1 MPLNPLVY
9 VCVMSNFNLPEWE
22 ACLARRPSDVVLLV
36 SDDFEAAQKGAKHM
50 QTLLY
55 EQLPGVRV
63 YRPESK
69 APALPLQGDDALAAQ
84 TWLQQVLMP
93 CLDHPELAGKPR
105 VLNMTGGTK
114 SMQLALLTTIRWD
127 QLDYTPYRS
136 GKVRAI
142 GLAAPPLGALSD
154 LGSDALQPAS
164 AEEVARL
171 YNDSVTFDPP
181 NLLWQRP
188 SSLELAGCIYQGLAD
203 EDAALAEM
211 FAALSRLWVEGS
223 AEKAWQQPALS
234 LGWEEFLG
242 SGVSKPDSELLAWLA
257 AVARLA
263 PECWS
268 ISEAGIRLPGSLP
281 DSKMKKHSIQYALKR
296 WLQSDWWEGLA
307 HAWLLEAGV
316 PERAVACNVRAGEE
330 ARKSSTQR
338 EADLL
343 VHHRGRTTVVEVKV
357 LQAPGQAPREMENQ
371 VSALAERFGRTDK
384 VLLVSPLVKLS
395 LKERQWDDFAA
406 RCRAN
411 KVSLCDDRA
420 SLLQAV
426 GLDIRESEQK
436 GALA

>member
-1 MPLNPLVY
+1 MSLDPLVY

-36 SDDFEAAQKGAKHM
+36 SDGFEAAQKGAEHM

-55 EQLPGVRV
+55 ERLPGVRV
-63 YRPESK
+63 YRPASK
-69 APALPLQGDDALAAQ
+69 TLALQGDDALAAQ
-84 TWLQQVLMP
+84 VWLQQVLMP
-93 CLDHPELAGKPR
+93 YLDHSELAGKPR

-136 GKVRAI
+136 GKVQAI

-188 SSLELAGCIYQGLAD
+188 SSLELAD
-203 EDAALAEM
+203 ENAALAEM
-211 FAALSRLWVEGS
+211 FAALSRLWVDGS
-223 AEKAWQQPALS
+223 AEKAWQQAELS

-242 SGVSKPDSELLAWLA
+242 SGVSKPDGELLVWLE

-281 DSKMKKHSIQYALKR
+281 DSKMKKYSIQYALKR

-307 HAWLLEAGV
+307 HARLLEAGV
-316 PERAVACNVRAGEE
+316 PKRAVACNVHAGEE

-343 VHHRGRTTVVEVKV
+343 VHHWGRTTVVEVKV

-384 VLLVSPLVKLS
+384 VLLVSPLVKRS
-395 LKERQWDDFAA
+395 LKESQWNDFTA

-411 KVSLCDDRA
+411 KVSLCEDRDA
-420 SLLQAV
+420 LLQAV
-426 GLDIRESEQK
+426 GAADTTTG
-436 GALA
+436 GAGEDPLA

>member
-22 ACLARRPSDVVLLV
+22 ACLARCPSDVVLLV
-36 SDDFEAAQKGAKHM
+36 SDDFEAAQKGAEHM

-55 EQLPGVRV
+55 ERLPGVRV
-63 YRPESK
+63 YRPWHE
-69 APALPLQGDDALAAQ
+69 AHPLQGDDALAAQ
-84 TWLQQVLMP
+84 IWLQQVLMP
-93 CLDHPELAGKPR
+93 CLERPELIGKPR

-136 GKVRAI
+136 SKVQAI
-142 GLAAPPLGALSD
+142 GLAAPPLGTLSD

-181 NLLWQRP
+181 NLLWNR
-188 SSLELAGCIYQGLAD
+188 SCSLELAERIYQGLAD
-203 EDAALAEM
+203 EDAALTKM
-211 FAALSRLWVEGS
+211 FAALSRLWVDGS
-223 AEKAWQQPALS
+223 AEKAWQQPALN

-242 SGVSKPDSELLAWLA
+242 SGVSQPDSELLVWLE

-268 ISEAGIRLPGSLP
+268 ISDSGICLPGSLP
-281 DSKMKKHSIQYALKR
+281 DSKMKKHTIQYALRR

-307 HAWLLEAGV
+307 HAWLLKEGV

-343 VHHRGRTTVVEVKV
+343 IHHRGRTTVVEVKV
-357 LQAPGQAPREMENQ
+357 LQAPGQAPKEMENQ

-384 VLLVSPLVKLS
+384 VLLVSPLVKRS
-395 LKERQWDDFAA
+395 LKERQWEDFTA

-426 GLDIRESEQK
+426 GLAVKEPEQK